1 MGFKRDYV
9 KEINDILMS
18 KRDANDVRITLN
30 IPEHKFKK
38 NSDKFNFALSLIYNK
53 YNNEEEEI
61 KLFHILLSLQEY
73 FDMDW
78 LVGNILSEDNKKLI
92 TDEIKSEYNHKL
104 RQGNPEVRYYTNE
117 ELKTRDLY
125 DDSDLEEPK
134 DLTGDEKEDG

>member
-9 KEINDILMS
+9 QEINDILMS

-38 NSDKFNFALSLIYNK
+38 NSDKFNFALSEIYNK

-73 FDMDW
+73 FDMEW
-78 LVGNILSEDNKKLI
+78 LVENILSDVNKKLI
-92 TDEIKSEYNHKL
+92 TDEIKSEYNHKV
-104 RQGNPEVRYYTNE
+104 RKENREVRYYTNE
-117 ELKTRDLY
+117 ELEVRDLY
-125 DDSDLEEPK
+125 DDSDLKEPV
-134 DLTGDEKEDG
+134 DLFGDEEEDG